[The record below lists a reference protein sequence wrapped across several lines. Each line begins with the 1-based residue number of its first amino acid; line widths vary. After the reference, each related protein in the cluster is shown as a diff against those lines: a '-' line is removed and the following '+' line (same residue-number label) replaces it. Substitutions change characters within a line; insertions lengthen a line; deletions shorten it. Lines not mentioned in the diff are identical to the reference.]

1 MMPQR
6 QEGMV
11 RKRTCG
17 MVMSKPDMFEMPT
30 KATTAAAMGGAD
42 DADLARDGG
51 DGAGALRADVLL
63 YRDVD
68 DDGHQRVDD
77 MPGSDEHRE
86 EEGAERGEEH
96 YPARVAPQE
105 ALRELDEPV
114 HAARCLQ
121 YARAGHGGDDDVDDL
136 GRRRSGLHAETEHQ
150 NGKSDA
156 RYGAEGEAP
165 EPRSDVERQEHDEE
179 LDDHDENSH
188 RLTR

>member
-1 MMPQR
+1 
-6 QEGMV
+6 
-11 RKRTCG
+11 

-86 EEGAERGEEH
+86 EEGAERREEH
-96 YPARVAPQE
+96 YAARVAPQE
-105 ALRELDEPV
+105 AL
-114 HAARCLQ
+114 LQ
-121 YARAGHGGDDDVDDL
+121 
-136 GRRRSGLHAETEHQ
+136 
-150 NGKSDA
+150 
-156 RYGAEGEAP
+156 
-165 EPRSDVERQEHDEE
+165 
-179 LDDHDENSH
+179 
-188 RLTR
+188 